1 MLLNRTKRFEKLEKE
16 QAIKDKIDT
25 YKEII
30 ENMKKEIIEMRDEIA
45 GLENEW
51 YDSGAN
57 KEIMNKLFEK
67 KVTDKDGNT
76 LL

>member
-1 MLLNRTKRFEKLEKE
+1 
-16 QAIKDKIDT
+16 
-25 YKEII
+25 
-30 ENMKKEIIEMRDEIA
+30 MKKEIIEMRDEIA

-67 KVTDKDGNT
+67 KVTDKTEIHYYNYLKTTDHYS
-76 LL
+76 